1 MLYIHIC
8 MHVVSSLSLQFDITT
23 PRNGVTGEPRLYLQA
38 TVEINETKA
47 STRDGM
53 RYFLSRDWSQ
63 NGRIRL
69 YMRAHQEYGSCADN
83 VIR

>member
-1 MLYIHIC
+1 
-8 MHVVSSLSLQFDITT
+8 MHVVSSLSLQSITT
-23 PRNGVTGEPRLYLQA
+23 SRNGITGGRRLYLQA

-53 RYFLSRDWSQ
+53 RCFLSRDWFQ

-69 YMRAHQEYGSCADN
+69 YMRALGCGSCADN
-83 VIR
+83 AIR